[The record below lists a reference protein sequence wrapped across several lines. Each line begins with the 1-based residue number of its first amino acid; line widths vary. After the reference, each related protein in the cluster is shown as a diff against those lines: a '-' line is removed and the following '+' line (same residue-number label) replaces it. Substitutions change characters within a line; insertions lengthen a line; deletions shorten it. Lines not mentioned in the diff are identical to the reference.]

1 MGGNPC
7 LYSDFASVDIYL
19 PAGTPVPRS
28 RRSGQRAGVVAAPGC
43 HYWLILSSQ
52 YHVYRAHI

>member
-7 LYSDFASVDIYL
+7 LYSDFASVDIFACQH
-19 PAGTPVPRS
+19 AGTKI
-28 RRSGQRAGVVAAPGC
+28 AGVVAAPGC

-52 YHVYRAHI
+52 YHTYRAHI